1 MPNKVYALLVGVNDY
16 GPDIESLDGCV
27 NDVDLFHEYL
37 NRHIGPAALA
47 VEVLKN
53 NDATRA
59 NIISRFRSHLGQAR
73 SGDVA
78 VFQFCGHGARWASNA
93 AFRESFPDGKDE
105 GLVCSDSRRPGGY
118 DLADKELAVLIAEVA
133 GNEAHVAVLFDC
145 CHSGSGTR
153 EVKAARGL
161 KPRLTHEVTTERPLD
176 TYLDGYYS
184 RLRDARQPLFVPTA
198 RHILLAACERGQ
210 LAQETPGHGLFT
222 STLVDMLEKSG
233 GELSYADLFV
243 RCRAA
248 VRSRAFDQDPQFE
261 AYDRFDAG
269 AGFLGRPLAR
279 TPRGRYLVSCDQGAW
294 TVGCGAVNGVSTERD
309 VAVALALYPETD
321 PTTAAGTARA
331 VQVGPQKTEIE
342 LDFESAESA
351 RYVAEI
357 TSLPAAPMPVAFTGD
372 EQTRSAIEEALKQCG
387 VHVSLVNARD
397 AAKYAL
403 TASEE
408 RLALTSLGRNVEIG
422 FASAVGNTH
431 ARAAA
436 ALVPAL
442 QHVLQWERTLKLQ
455 NPRTAMDRSKVELA
469 FVEQLDGGGER
480 SYDGGEA
487 TFTFTRVNG
496 QWRHIRG
503 RFKVRNRTDQTV
515 FTVLAYFSELYGIY
529 ILPTDPIPPG
539 DNWVTVWGE
548 GPDDHFLLE
557 DSSNE
562 STERFKLLVATEKVD
577 DFLLMQPPLTMREEY
592 GATRAPESIQPPR
605 KVVYENEWFA
615 KDFQIRI
622 VRG

>member
-1 MPNKVYALLVGVNDY
+1 MPNQVYALLVGVNDY
-16 GPDIESLDGCV
+16 GPDIESLDGCL
-27 NDVDLFHEYL
+27 NDVDLLHEYL
-37 NRHIGPAALA
+37 HRRVGAPALA

-53 NDATRA
+53 SDATRA
-59 NIISRFRSHLGQAR
+59 NIIGRFRSHLGRAR

-78 VFQFCGHGARWASNA
+78 LFQFCGHGARWASNA

-133 GNEAHVAVLFDC
+133 GNGAHVAVLFDC

-153 EVKAARGL
+153 DVSAVRGL

-176 TYLDGYYS
+176 TYLDGHYS
-184 RLRDARQPLFVPTA
+184 RLLETRQPLFVPTG

-222 STLVDMLEKSG
+222 STLIDVLEKSA

-269 AGFLGRPLAR
+269 AGFLGRPMAR

-294 TVGCGAVNGVSTERD
+294 TVGCGAINGVATEPEIT
-309 VAVALALYPETD
+309 VALALYSEAD
-321 PTTAAGTARA
+321 QTTSVGTARV
-331 VQVGPQKTEIE
+331 VQVGPQESEIE
-342 LDFESAESA
+342 LDFDSTESA

-357 TSLPAAPMPVAFTGD
+357 TSLPAAPMPVTFAGD
-372 EQTRSAIEEALKQCG
+372 EQTRAAIEAGLTQRG
-387 VHVSLVNARD
+387 VHVSLVGARD

-403 TASEE
+403 AASEG
-408 RLALTSLGRNVEIG
+408 RLTLTALGRDAEIG
-422 FASAVGNTH
+422 FANAAGNTY
-431 ARAAA
+431 ADAAA
-436 ALVPAL
+436 ALAPAL
-442 QHVLQWERTLKLQ
+442 KHVVQWERTLKLQ

-469 FVEQLDGGGER
+469 FVERTDGGGER
-480 SYDGGEA
+480 SYDDGEA
-487 TFTFTRVNG
+487 TLTFTRVNG
-496 QWRHIRG
+496 QWRQVRG
-503 RFKVRNRTDQTV
+503 RFKVRNRTEQTV

-548 GPDDHFLLE
+548 GPDDRFLLE

-577 DFLLMQPPLTMREEY
+577 DFLLMQPPLTMGEEY
-592 GATRAPESIQPPR
+592 GATRGAESIQPPR
-605 KVVYENEWFA
+605 KVVHTNEWFA